1 MTSRKWIASVALVAS
16 ANGAV
21 VDHSALSILSTSS
34 HARVNTL
41 QIAASSAG
49 RALGIDNT
57 FRFAIWWAS
66 LIAGQ
71 ARTDSLAIDG
81 SALTVRPA
89 R

>member
-1 MTSRKWIASVALVAS
+1 MAS
-16 ANGAV
+16 ANGTV
-21 VDHSALSILSTSS
+21 VDDSALSILSTSS

-41 QIAASSAG
+41 QITASSAG
-49 RALGIDNT
+49 RALSIDNA
-57 FRFAIWWAS
+57 FRLAARRAS

-71 ARTDSLAIDG
+71 TRTDSLAIDG